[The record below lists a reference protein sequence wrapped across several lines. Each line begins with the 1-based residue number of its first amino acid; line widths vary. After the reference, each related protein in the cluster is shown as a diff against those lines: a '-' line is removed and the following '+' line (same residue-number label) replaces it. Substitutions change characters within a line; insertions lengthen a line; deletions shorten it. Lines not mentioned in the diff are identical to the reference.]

1 MYLNLGEIATKTIG
15 LAAGGYITYNAINNG
30 KQNAIEKSKQAAVD
44 DLPDQFIYAS
54 NINDSNPLS
63 DNKKKWKIN
72 QEFTGNFKIF
82 KSGVTGFCSGFLESL
97 YNDLLPLGLSLGT
110 IFLSKNKNPLGKIC
124 LIALAFNYL
133 LSSFSDFIN
142 KKNSE
147 LF

>member
-1 MYLNLGEIATKTIG
+1 MYLNFGEIATKTIG
-15 LAAGGYITYNAINNG
+15 LATGGYITYNAINNG
-30 KQNAIEKSKQAAVD
+30 KQNAIEKSKQATVD

-54 NINDSNPLS
+54 NIKESNPLV
-63 DNKKKWKIN
+63 DNKKWNIN
-72 QEFTGNFKIF
+72 QEFTDNFKIF

-97 YNDLLPLGLSLGT
+97 YSDLLPLGLSLGA
-110 IFLSKNKNPLGKIC
+110 IFLSKNRNPLGKIC